1 MSEKPKRRAPAFPL
15 YADDFLAG
23 TSEMSAEEVGAYIR
37 LLCQQW
43 TKGGLPNDPD
53 RLARMAG
60 LMGSPMGS
68 PSSGYVLAKFS
79 LCPDG
84 LLRNARLE
92 RIREER
98 EEFVKKQSESGK
110 IGALKRWG
118 PSDPNG
124 VAIADPMA
132 THMANG
138 WLKDSSPLPSPSP
151 LPIPIPNTTEAAPSS
166 LESKGKSPFA
176 GFESEVRILD
186 RLNELSHRNYRKIPT
201 NLKLIRARLQETEVT
216 VEGMLRMV
224 ERQVAK
230 WNPDPKMREFLRPE
244 TLFGKEKFDG
254 YYAARE
260 EPILS
265 QNRGGE
271 LTERQE
277 GLRANLL

>member
-1 MSEKPKRRAPAFPL
+1 MNEQPKRRAPAFPL

-110 IGALKRWG
+110 IGALRRWG
-118 PSDPNG
+118 NGDPNG
-124 VAIADPMA
+124 VAITTPMA

-138 WLKDSSPLPSPSP
+138 WPKDSSPLPSPSP
-151 LPIPIPNTTEAAPSS
+151 LPIPSPEKTYTAPLS
-166 LESKGKSPFA
+166 LDGKRNDPYA
-176 GFESEVRILD
+176 GFESEIQILD

-201 NLKLIRARLQETEVT
+201 NLRLIRARLQETEVT

-230 WNPDPKMREFLRPE
+230 WNTDPKMREFLRPE
-244 TLFGKEKFDG
+244 TIFGKEKFDG

-260 EPILS
+260 EPIL
-265 QNRGGE
+265 RGNPGSE
-271 LTERQE
+271 SNESYE
-277 GLRANLL
+277 GLQAKIL